1 MEDITVDTYLASSF
15 GTFMMALF
23 QGTLSAPSW
32 QNFTY
37 LACGWALA
45 WGRQTITTYLWLSG
59 AAAVKHFSRY
69 YAFLGGPLYKAR
81 YAFWSRIIRYGA
93 TLVPPDTVINIDID
107 DSTMKKSGPHI
118 EGASHYRNGAGTARQ
133 EYRTLWGVNLV
144 WAIMRIPLRRWP
156 GHYLSVPIGLELYL
170 KEDIACQLKVP
181 YWSRSQL
188 ARRIIDLAAQQLPT
202 RRLCVAADGEY
213 ATKAF
218 LRHLPGN
225 VEVVG
230 RLLITAPLYKLPPK
244 VVKRGRGAPR
254 KKGERIGSPK
264 TLANTPTGWRPHP
277 QEAGAQVQE
286 WLALWHSVLPGR
298 PIRVVV
304 VRRPHLMGVKRAKGK
319 RTPFGRLKP
328 LEAFF
333 STDLALSVADIL
345 SHYQD
350 RWAVEIDIRDAHAFY
365 GVAQDQCR
373 KLRRIIGA
381 NTFRLLMAAARTLW
395 FIAQSE
401 RCGTIKLYRFR
412 PWYRHKVAPSQLDV
426 VWACR
431 EALHEAGIFPIP
443 RFIPDLAKNQQA
455 LETTLPIAA

>member
-1 MEDITVDTYLASSF
+1 MEDITVDTFLASSF
-15 GTFMMALF
+15 GTFMMTLF

-37 LACGWALA
+37 LSCGWALA
-45 WGRQTITTYLWLSG
+45 WGRQTITTYMWLSG
-59 AAAVKHFSRY
+59 AATAKHFSRY

-81 YAFWSRIIRYGA
+81 DALWRRIIRYSA
-93 TLVPPDTVINIDID
+93 TLIPTEEAINIDID
-107 DSTMKKSGPHI
+107 DGTIKKSGPHI
-118 EGASHYRNGAGTARQ
+118 EGASHYRNGAGSARQ

-144 WAIMRIPLRRWP
+144 WAIMRIPLKRWP

-170 KEDIACQLKVP
+170 KESLARQLNVT
-181 YWSRSQL
+181 YRSRSQL
-188 ARRIIDLAAQQLPT
+188 ARHIIDLAAQQLPN
-202 RRLCVAADGEY
+202 RCLRVAADGEY

-218 LRHLPGN
+218 LRHLPDN

-244 VVKRGRGAPR
+244 VFKKGPGAPR

-264 TLANTPTGWRPHP
+264 TLANTPMGWRPHP
-277 QEAGAQVQE
+277 QEAGAQVQD

-298 PIRVVV
+298 QIRVVI
-304 VRRPHLMGVKRAKGK
+304 VRRPHLTDVKRVKGK

-333 STDLALSVADIL
+333 STDLSLSVAAIL

-365 GVAQDQCR
+365 GIAQDQCR
-373 KLRRIIGA
+373 KLKHVIGA
-381 NTFRLLMAAARTLW
+381 NTLRLIMAATRTLW

-401 RCGTIKLYRFR
+401 RCGTINLCRFR
-412 PWYRHKVAPSQLDV
+412 PWYRQKVAPSQLDV

-443 RFIPDLAKNQQA
+443 RFSPDLNINQQA
-455 LETTLPIAA
+455 LETTLPSAA